1 MTKDFV
7 AQSTIIRAAPN
18 PTLAAG
24 KPLSYEM
31 ILCRLGGWWTMQPNE
46 SALEPLEIALLEL
59 Q

>member
-1 MTKDFV
+1 
-7 AQSTIIRAAPN
+7 
-18 PTLAAG
+18 LAAG